1 MVETLR
7 RFMSI
12 KIRIAE
18 TKQEKQIADKIVVD
32 FHSYVKSPRTVGRCI
47 KYIVSYENRDVAT
60 F

>member
-32 FHSYVKSPRTVGRCI
+32 FHSYVKSPRTVGR
-47 KYIVSYENRDVAT
+47 
-60 F
+60 